1 MLYRHSFA
9 WMVIGVLVN
18 GLATVALSE
27 ENPKALIAKLPEIDY
42 SKQCDKKGEC
52 DHTIEEEV
60 FTTLARL
67 SDRYLKR
74 GMSKGDVDK
83 IFGKPPDGNV
93 DSWTDVRF
101 GNPVTTWRYAISLS
115 GTTAFYVIFVNDRLD
130 YFGGLMISYM
140 LYSYGKPGWSF
151 GDDTIWKYRFR
162 GKEPG

>member
-42 SKQCDKKGEC
+42 SKQCDKRGEC

-67 SDRYLKR
+67 SDRHLKR

-83 IFGKPPDGNV
+83 IFRKPPD
-93 DSWTDVRF
+93 RK
-101 GNPVTTWRYAISLS
+101 RRLLERRSLW
-115 GTTAFYVIFVNDRLD
+115 
-130 YFGGLMISYM
+130 
-140 LYSYGKPGWSF
+140 KPGDYLAVCDFFEWDYCF
-151 GDDTIWKYRFR
+151 LRNIC
-162 GKEPG
+162 E